1 MMGWKDLSI
10 RMKLVVPMSM
20 VTLFFVITTLEQL
33 TTKRSISSDFTTIYD
48 NYFVAIDL
56 VLNADRD
63 LYQAHLAER
72 TIAATGYQDA
82 LQASYAE
89 NIGQVKTRLNKAAE
103 LDVEASI
110 KKDIDLFLVALVNWE
125 RGTGQLI
132 NEVRAGNISLSASAR
147 SSQEELAHHF
157 SAARDI
163 LDRVG
168 ESIKSNSDLL
178 KAEIKA
184 NTESALINSM
194 ILAGIVIAIAAFSI
208 WVLPNAI
215 SSSTQRLQA
224 ALSEISSGEGDL
236 TNRIRIDSQDELGVI
251 SRTFNTFLETLQNLI
266 KSIINSS
273 DLINKNTNKME
284 SLSEENNKNSADL
297 VDQIG
302 VMGTAM
308 TQMSKAIAEVA
319 HNTENVSEQTSSADQ
334 DAKKVATIFK
344 GAINDIG
351 ALCDDA
357 ERSVMAIERLKE
369 QAVSIA
375 SVVGVIKGIA
385 EQTNLLALNAAIEA
399 ARAGEQGR
407 GFAVVADEVRSLAS
421 KTQESTED
429 INNIIVSLQD
439 GVTEVVDSMA
449 VVQHNAK
456 NTVAT
461 AENAEE
467 SLSDVVGRLSVIS
480 DGAIQVAAAIEQQS
494 MTINDINGNIANINY
509 LTNNMSSRAQLIVS
523 AGEDLKGSCS
533 EFTSQVRKFR
543 V

>member
-20 VTLFFVITTLEQL
+20 VTLLFVFTTVEQL
-33 TTKRSISSDFTTIYD
+33 TTKRSISSGFTTIYD
-48 NYFVAIDL
+48 NYYVAIDL

-72 TIAATGYQDA
+72 TIATTGYQDE

-103 LDVEASI
+103 LDIEGSI
-110 KKDIDLFLVALVNWE
+110 KKDIDLFLLALVNWE

-132 NEVRAGNISLSASAR
+132 NQVRAGSMNLSASSR
-147 SSQEELAHHF
+147 SSQKELADQF

-168 ESIKSNSDLL
+168 ESIKSNSYLL

-184 NTESALINSM
+184 STESALINSM

-273 DLINKNTNKME
+273 DLINKNTDQME

-302 VMGTAM
+302 VMGAAM

-456 NTVAT
+456 NTVST
-461 AENAEE
+461 AENAEQ
-467 SLSDVVGRLSVIS
+467 SLSDVVGRLSVIR

-494 MTINDINGNIANINY
+494 MTINDINGNIANINH
-509 LTNNMSSRAQLIVS
+509 LTDNMSSRAQLIVS